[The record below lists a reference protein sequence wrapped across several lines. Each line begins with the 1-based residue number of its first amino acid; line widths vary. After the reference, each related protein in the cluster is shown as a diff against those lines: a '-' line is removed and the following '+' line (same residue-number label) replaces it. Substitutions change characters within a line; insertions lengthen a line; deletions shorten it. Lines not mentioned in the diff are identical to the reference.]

1 MIAIGSMGGT
11 IAMAPQSAGEGLSPA
26 LGAAELIAA
35 VPQLEE
41 LGEISTGAICN
52 VGSPSV
58 GFDDALA
65 AHAWATGQVA
75 GGADGVVITHGT
87 DTLEETAY
95 LLDLLWEH
103 EAPLVLTGAMRA
115 PDDPGADGPANLLA
129 AALVATSRAARG
141 LGALLVMND
150 EVFLAGR
157 VRKTHSFAVDA
168 FVAPWGTAVGRV
180 IEGALEI
187 DWLPAADR
195 AGALARPECPARVAI
210 LEAGIGDDGVAFGAV
225 AGAVDGLVIAG
236 VGAGH
241 VSATAAD
248 VLDEVLTRI
257 PVVMTTRTGGGRTGR
272 ITYGY
277 PGAEIDL
284 IRRGVVMA
292 GHLTAAQARLLLWVL
307 LGQGA
312 DRERIR
318 AEFEKRRAR
327 TRS

>member
-11 IAMAPQSAGEGLSPA
+11 IAMAPGGAGEGLSPT

-35 VPQLEE
+35 VPQLAD
-41 LGEISTGAICN
+41 LGPITTGAICN

-58 GFDDALA
+58 MFDDALA
-65 AHAWATGQVA
+65 AHAWAGDQVA
-75 GGADGVVITHGT
+75 AGARGVVLTHGT

-103 EAPLVLTGAMRA
+103 DAPLVLTGAMRA

-129 AALVATSRAARG
+129 AALVAGAERARG
-141 LGALLVMND
+141 LGVLLVMND
-150 EVFLAGR
+150 EVFLAAR

-168 FVAPWGTAVGRV
+168 FAAPWGTAIGRV

-187 DWLPAADR
+187 DWLPAAAR
-195 AGALARPECPARVAI
+195 AAALPRPDAAPRVAV
-210 LEAGIGDDGVAFGAV
+210 LEAGIGDDGVAFEAV
-225 AGAVDGLVIAG
+225 SRAVDGLVIAG

-248 VLDEVLTRI
+248 VLDDVLTRI
-257 PVVMTTRTGGGRTGR
+257 PVVMATRTGGGRTGR
-272 ITYGY
+272 NTYGY
-277 PGAEIDL
+277 AGAEIDL
-284 IRRGVVMA
+284 MRRGVVMA
-292 GHLTAAQARLLLWVL
+292 GHLTPAQARLLLWVL

-312 DRERIR
+312 DREAIAAQFEARGAR
-318 AEFEKRRAR
+318 A
-327 TRS
+327 